1 MLIGTA
7 NEQQTKTS
15 TVICIH
21 FFSLAF
27 GFAPV
32 FSANLCKE
40 KEKSGKKYSSQITT
54 LTIAD
59 KDLWWFNQNGK
70 HRNKMNF
77 VDDVSSYLYRRQEFI
92 LRIGFSVKVMLM
104 VSETT
109 NLETTHHIAKSTK
122 NQHSMRDQL
131 RSQKASMK
139 VQLSTLSNAA
149 IFQRKK
155 NVLWGILFYLQH
167 AVML

>member
-1 MLIGTA
+1 M
-7 NEQQTKTS
+7 QRK
-15 TVICIH
+15 
-21 FFSLAF
+21 
-27 GFAPV
+27 
-32 FSANLCKE
+32 K
-40 KEKSGKKYSSQITT
+40 KSGKKYSSQITT

-92 LRIGFSVKVMLM
+92 LRTGFSVKVMLM
-104 VSETT
+104 VS
-109 NLETTHHIAKSTK
+109 ETTHHIAKSTK